1 MKSKMAAYHC
11 CVPLC
16 VSDSR
21 KEELEI
27 SFHSFPSK
35 PKRRA
40 EWIVKIRR
48 DPGDR
53 FSRFVY
59 NNLIFISAVGVLR
72 SQSTQRL
79 TCNKYCAW

>member
-21 KEELEI
+21 KEEPEI
-27 SFHSFPSK
+27 SFHSFPSE
-35 PKRRA
+35 PKWRA
-40 EWIVKIRR
+40 EWIVKTRR
-48 DPGDR
+48 DPGDLL
-53 FSRFVY
+53 RFVY
-59 NNLIFISAVGVLR
+59 DNLIFISAVGVLR